1 MKKRRAFIFFH
12 LFTESN
18 LTLDNNCKK
27 SMGVVDRKDVLIGN
41 YLSVQKTLKWTAKV
55 FFLFIEEALLSSSFL
70 LDKVNPENLR
80 FMQFLL
86 EIVEKTINQ
95 STAVNIPQIF
105 YVFQVFLCI

>member
-18 LTLDNNCKK
+18 LTLDNNCNKN
-27 SMGVVDRKDVLIGN
+27 MGVVDRKDVLIGN
-41 YLSVQKTLKWTAKV
+41 YLSVQKTLKWTAKL

-80 FMQFLL
+80 FMQFLSG
-86 EIVEKTINQ
+86 IVEKTINQ
-95 STAVNIPQIF
+95 STVVNIPQIF